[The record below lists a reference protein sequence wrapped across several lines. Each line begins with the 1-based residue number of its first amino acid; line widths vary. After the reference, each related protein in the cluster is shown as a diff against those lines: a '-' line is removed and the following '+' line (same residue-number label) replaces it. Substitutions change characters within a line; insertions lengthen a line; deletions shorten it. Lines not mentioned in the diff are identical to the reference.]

1 MAYLY
6 LDALGLGA
14 LQASLQLSVVV
25 ISGFTAAVSAQHY
38 AWAKLMWNRSSWESL
53 SLDFPLE
60 LSLAVYVVCRCEQSH
75 HFAMISPDILV
86 SVSSLWQS
94 GS

>member
-25 ISGFTAAVSAQHY
+25 ISGFTAAVSVVY
-38 AWAKLMWNRSSWESL
+38 SSLRKAKLHQIIVGITISRI
-53 SLDFPLE
+53 PPR
-60 LSLAVYVVCRCEQSH
+60 AVVGVLCG
-75 HFAMISPDILV
+75 V
-86 SVSSLWQS
+86 SV
-94 GS
+94 

>member
-25 ISGFTAAVSAQHY
+25 TSGFTAAVSSHARN
-38 AWAKLMWNRSSWESL
+38 KLN
-53 SLDFPLE
+53 
-60 LSLAVYVVCRCEQSH
+60 
-75 HFAMISPDILV
+75 
-86 SVSSLWQS
+86 
-94 GS
+94 